1 MNFIKR
7 LFRREKE
14 VTDAAGFW
22 KWFQQNERTFHTAIS
37 KEQRINED
45 FLDLL
50 MSKLKNLNSWFA
62 CSAGM
67 YDATTAEL
75 IITAQGDVKTFVFA
89 EELVAVAP
97 SIPGWRFTALKPP
110 TGLDITIEM
119 DGYKFNDQEMSFF
132 SRDNSEYPDEI
143 EITLVHNHFSETNK
157 EIITNGAFIFLD
169 NALGELNT
177 ATLLDN
183 VQIDTPDSGGSELI
197 PLEKLNDFLNWKEK
211 EFIEKYS
218 GTRHNTDSDSYSIL
232 EGKDDRGLPSIALV
246 NQELLGWDAKASH
259 PWMMVLELKFTSV
272 SNGMPDKEIAAELN
286 KFEDELVLL
295 LPDSDGYLNLG
306 RDTYN
311 SRRTIYFACK
321 EFRHVS
327 RTVQQMLS
335 GFRGNVTVSYDIYKD
350 KYWRTMNRYRAS

>member
-7 LFRREKE
+7 LFGRDKE

-22 KWFQQNERTFHTAIS
+22 KWFQQRERSFHSAIS

-67 YDATTAEL
+67 YDAATAEL

-89 EELVAVAP
+89 EELVSVAP
-97 SIPGWRFTALKPP
+97 SIPGWRFTALKPA

-143 EITLVHNHFSETNK
+143 EITIVHNHFSETNK

-183 VQIDTPDSGGSELI
+183 VQIDAPDTGGSELI
-197 PLEKLNDFLNWKEK
+197 PLEKLNDFLVWKEK
-211 EFIEKYS
+211 EFIEKYN
-218 GTRHNTDSDSYSIL
+218 GTRHNTDGDSYSIL

-259 PWMMVLELKFTSV
+259 P
-272 SNGMPDKEIAAELN
+272 G
-286 KFEDELVLL
+286 
-295 LPDSDGYLNLG
+295 
-306 RDTYN
+306 
-311 SRRTIYFACK
+311 
-321 EFRHVS
+321 
-327 RTVQQMLS
+327 
-335 GFRGNVTVSYDIYKD
+335 
-350 KYWRTMNRYRAS
+350 